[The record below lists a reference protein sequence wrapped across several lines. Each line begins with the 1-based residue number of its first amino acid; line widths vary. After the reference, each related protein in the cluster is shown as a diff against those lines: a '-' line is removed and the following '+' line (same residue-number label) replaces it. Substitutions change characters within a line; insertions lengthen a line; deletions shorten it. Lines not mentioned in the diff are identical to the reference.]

1 MFFDR
6 CNILYTPLLKSYF
19 YLLNDIVV
27 LDFSTFLQCI
37 FPCFTNCIHI
47 NIMNHCFI
55 FKILVNMTVN
65 IVGVTHTYAQVCF
78 LLIKCLL
85 MRLGLSFYS
94 DNIASS
100 FNPKMWV
107 VLL

>member
-37 FPCFTNCIHI
+37 SLFH
-47 NIMNHCFI
+47 
-55 FKILVNMTVN
+55 KLY
-65 IVGVTHTYAQVCF
+65 TYKYYES
-78 LLIKCLL
+78 L
-85 MRLGLSFYS
+85 FY
-94 DNIASS
+94 I
-100 FNPKMWV
+100 
-107 VLL
+107 